1 MSDATNA
8 EVNQAVVRLDG
19 SWRGV
24 VVGVA
29 EGLVT
34 VQCQDAAL
42 RQFPAHEF
50 FCEWR
55 RLGSEREE
63 GYRAGIEAAAAYL
76 ERITIL
82 RRMWIDSD
90 LTQLAAS
97 IRKLAEGR

>member
-63 GYRAGIEAAAAYL
+63 GYRDGVESAAVYIERL
-76 ERITIL
+76 VVL
-82 RRMWIDSD
+82 RKMWSGSD
-90 LTQLAAS
+90 LTRIAAS
-97 IRKLAEGR
+97 IRKLAEGK